1 MAHNQRIFYAVQAVA
16 IAPRGTNPLNANHV
30 VHGLQSVGMSS
41 TFTLD
46 QVFEMGQIDIYENIE
61 EVADIEVTLEKVI
74 DGYKL
79 VYDHATGGSC
89 RTSIVASSKVRTDVY
104 LAVFDDG
111 QDHAT
116 GIPQTVCM
124 NSGMYVS
131 SVSYSY
137 TIDGSATE
145 SVTMVGN
152 DRFWN
157 TSPVVANP
165 TGVWGTGSTG
175 TAGSSPPLAPGDY
188 PGITRNFD
196 AGDTPLSGVVR
207 RVDVDLENSVLP
219 AIVKSQMGNDP
230 VGQGGSYHVQSVTVS
245 TDFGQ
250 ENIQELGRFGPY
262 HRYATFPIEVTC
274 EFEVM
279 ATSGDLVSVSG
290 NAPNL
295 TDNGIVI
302 RDTVGTILDLG
313 DVSNATGLSAA
324 AGKNKLSSVSYSG
337 ADTGGGNA
345 TVTYSF
351 SNFNVL
357 RVDTGSAGTHA
368 PLS

>member
-1 MAHNQRIFYAVQAVA
+1 MASNNRIFYAVQSVA
-16 IAPRGTNPLNANHV
+16 ITPRGTDPITAAHI

-46 QVFEMGQIDIYENIE
+46 QVFEMGQIEIYENIE

-79 VYDHATGGSC
+79 IYDLATAGEC
-89 RTSIVASSKVRTDVY
+89 KTSIVSASKQRSDCY

-137 TIDGSATE
+137 SIDGSATE
-145 SVTMVGN
+145 SVTLVGN

-157 TSPVVANP
+157 TSTTTKNP
-165 TGVWGTGSTG
+165 SAVWASNPSTNIDGT
-175 TAGSSPPLAPGDY
+175 
-188 PGITRNFD
+188 
-196 AGDTPLSGVVR
+196 DTPLSGVVR
-207 RVDVDLENSVLP
+207 RTDILLG
-219 AIVKSQMGNDP
+219 A
-230 VGQGGSYHVQSVTVS
+230 GGSTLPSEVNLNEGSDPIGNSSNRHVQSISVS

-262 HRYATFPIEVTC
+262 FRFATFPVEVTA
-274 EFEVM
+274 EFEVVS
-279 ATSGDLVSVSG
+279 ASGDMISVSG
-290 NAPNL
+290 SAPNL
-295 TDNGIVI
+295 TNSTIIIKDNAG
-302 RDTVGTILDLG
+302 TVLDLG
-313 DVSNATGLSAA
+313 TS
-324 AGKNKLSSVSYSG
+324 NKLSSVSYSG
-337 ADTGGGNA
+337 GDTGGGNA
-345 TVTYSF
+345 TVSYSY

-357 RVDTGSAGTHA
+357 TVNGGNTHA
-368 PLS
+368 

>member
-1 MAHNQRIFYAVQAVA
+1 MAGQNKRIFYAVQSVA
-16 IAPRGTNPLNANHV
+16 ITPRGVDPITAAHI

-46 QVFEMGQIDIYENIE
+46 QVFEMGQIEIYENIE

-79 VYDHATGGSC
+79 IYDLASNGAC
-89 RTSIVASSKVRTDVY
+89 KTSIVNASKTRSDVY
-104 LAVFDDG
+104 LAIFDDG

-116 GIPQTVCM
+116 GVPQTVCM

-137 TIDGSATE
+137 SVDGSATE
-145 SVTMVGN
+145 SVTLVGN

-157 TSPVVANP
+157 TSTTVKNP
-165 TGVWGTGSTG
+165 SLVWTSNPSVNINGT
-175 TAGSSPPLAPGDY
+175 
-188 PGITRNFD
+188 
-196 AGDTPLSGVVR
+196 DTPLSGVVR
-207 RVDVDLENSVLP
+207 RTDVLLGAGAANSTIPAEVDINAAGGEALGNSSNRK
-219 AIVKSQMGNDP
+219 I
-230 VGQGGSYHVQSVTVS
+230 QSISVS

-274 EFEVM
+274 EFEVVSG
-279 ATSGDLVSVSG
+279 SGDLVSVSG
-290 NAPNL
+290 SHPNL
-295 TDNGIVI
+295 QNREIVI
-302 RDTVGTILDLG
+302 KDNAGTVINLG
-313 DVSNATGLSAA
+313 D
-324 AGKNKLSSVSYSG
+324 KNKLSSVSYSG
-337 ADTGGGNA
+337 GDTGGGNA
-345 TVTYSF
+345 TVTYSY

-357 RVDTGSAGTHA
+357 TVQGGKAHA
-368 PLS
+368 

>member
-1 MAHNQRIFYAVQAVA
+1 MAFNQRIFYACQAVA
-16 IAPRGTNPLNANHV
+16 IVPRGTTPVTAAHI

-46 QVFEMGQIDIYENIE
+46 QVFEMGQIAIYENIE

-79 VYDHATGGSC
+79 IYDLATEGVC
-89 RTSIVASSKVRTDVY
+89 KTSLVGASKKRSDVY
-104 LAVFDDG
+104 LAIFDDG
-111 QDHAT
+111 TDNAT
-116 GIPQTVCM
+116 GVPRNVCM

-137 TIDGSATE
+137 SVDGSATE

-157 TSPVVANP
+157 STTA
-165 TGVWGTGSTG
+165 GVIG
-175 TAGSSPPLAPGDY
+175 TAPNASWVSNPSVNIDG
-188 PGITRNFD
+188 T
-196 AGDTPLSGVVR
+196 DTPISGVVR
-207 RVDVDLENSVLP
+207 RTDVLLGAGESTIPAEVD
-219 AIVKSQMGNDP
+219 AQKGNDA
-230 VGQGGSYHVQSVTVS
+230 VGNSSNRHIQSISVS

-274 EFEVM
+274 EFELV
-279 ATSGDLVSVSG
+279 ATSGDLVNVSG
-290 NAPNL
+290 DAPNL
-295 TDNGIVI
+295 ADREIVI
-302 RDTVGTILDLG
+302 KDSAGTVLNLGT
-313 DVSNATGLSAA
+313 S
-324 AGKNKLSSVSYSG
+324 NKLASISYSG
-337 ADTGGGNA
+337 GDTGGGNA
-345 TVTYSF
+345 TTTYSY

-357 RVDTGSAGTHA
+357 TVDGGRTHA
-368 PLS
+368 

>member
-1 MAHNQRIFYAVQAVA
+1 MSRNQRIFYACQAVA
-16 IAPRGTNPLNANHV
+16 ITPRGEASVGPEHV
-30 VHGLQSVGMSS
+30 VHGVQSIGMSS

-46 QVFEMGQIDIYENIE
+46 QVFEQGQIEIYENIE
-61 EVADIEVTLEKVI
+61 EVSDIEVTLEKVI

-79 VYDHATGGSC
+79 IYDLATQGAC
-89 RTSIVASSKVRTDVY
+89 KTDIVAASKARSDVY
-104 LAVFDDG
+104 VAVFDDG
-111 QDHAT
+111 LSHAT
-116 GIPQTVCM
+116 GVPRNVVM

-137 TIDGSATE
+137 SIDGSATE
-145 SVTMVGN
+145 SVTLVGN

-157 TSPVVANP
+157 ANTYGVIGTSAAAAWTSNP
-165 TGVWGTGSTG
+165 TTNIDGT
-175 TAGSSPPLAPGDY
+175 
-188 PGITRNFD
+188 
-196 AGDTPLSGVVR
+196 DTPLSGVVR
-207 RVDVDLENSVLP
+207 RVNVDLENSQLP
-219 AIVKSQMGNDP
+219 GIVKSQSGDDTT
-230 VGQGGSYHVQSVTVS
+230 GRGGGHHIQSISVS

-274 EFEVM
+274 EFEVIS
-279 ATSGDLVSVSG
+279 TSGDLVSVSG

-295 TDNGIVI
+295 TDNDILI
-302 RDTVGTILDLG
+302 KDTAGTVLDLG
-313 DVSNATGLSAA
+313 SSN

-345 TVTYSF
+345 TVSYSF

-357 RVDTGSAGTHA
+357 KVDGGKTHA
-368 PLS
+368 

>member
-1 MAHNQRIFYAVQAVA
+1 MSRNQRIFYACQAVA
-16 IAPRGTNPLNANHV
+16 ITPRGAANVDPEHV
-30 VHGLQSVGMSS
+30 VHGVQSIGMSS

-46 QVFEMGQIDIYENIE
+46 QVFEQGQIEIYENIE
-61 EVADIEVTLEKVI
+61 EVSDIEVTLEKVL

-79 VYDHATGGSC
+79 IYDLATQGAC
-89 RTSIVASSKVRTDVY
+89 KTDIVAASKARSDVY
-104 LAVFDDG
+104 VAVFDDG
-111 QDHAT
+111 LSHAT
-116 GIPQTVCM
+116 GVPRNVVM

-137 TIDGSATE
+137 SIDGSATE
-145 SVTMVGN
+145 SVTLVGN

-157 TSPVVANP
+157 GETAGVLGTSAAAAWSVNP
-165 TGVWGTGSTG
+165 TSNIDGT
-175 TAGSSPPLAPGDY
+175 
-188 PGITRNFD
+188 
-196 AGDTPLSGVVR
+196 DTPLSGVVR
-207 RVDVDLENSVLP
+207 RVNVDLANSTLP
-219 AIVKSQMGNDP
+219 GIVKSQSGDDTT
-230 VGQGGSYHVQSVTVS
+230 GRGGGHHVQSISVS

-274 EFEVM
+274 EFEVIS
-279 ATSGDLVSVSG
+279 TSGDLVSVSG

-295 TDNGIVI
+295 SDEDILI
-302 RDTVGTILDLG
+302 KDTAGTILDLG
-313 DVSNATGLSAA
+313 SGG

-345 TVTYSF
+345 TVSYSF

-357 RVDTGSAGTHA
+357 TVQGGAAHA
-368 PLS
+368 